1 MVFRIVCPLRQVRR
15 LRKIKRMCFFFP
27 SIFSHPTKNET
38 YIFSNNILHY
48 AQFVTNTIHNT
59 YNSFCLFFFLFV
71 TITHEH
77 TRTSFSQQDLPGLQP
92 SVPAS
97 LVSLLTFVPGCGRIA
112 NFLGIGFFGVALHA
126 FAFPD
131 CTK

>member
-1 MVFRIVCPLRQVRR
+1 MHNLLQT
-15 LRKIKRMCFFFP
+15 P
-27 SIFSHPTKNET
+27 STTHTN
-38 YIFSNNILHY
+38 L
-48 AQFVTNTIHNT
+48 FV
-59 YNSFCLFFFLFV
+59 FFLFV